1 MMYELLQMYYTII
14 IPYVLVCVQVS
25 HIYSGPLDEDDDDL
39 TQAMTTCDP
48 EVLLISIEDT
58 LYTYTPQKA

>member
-1 MMYELLQMYYTII
+1 M
-14 IPYVLVCVQVS
+14 QVG

-48 EVLLISIEDT
+48 EVLS
-58 LYTYTPQKA
+58 LYVTVCHCMLLYVTVS